1 MLKKNFLEWVR
12 QITSLSPGENVIV
25 SVAMRLVSNTVPFLF
40 QPTGGSLL
48 TSSYTVLQSHERDAL
63 LSGPLS
69 DMVRIANE
77 QDRTEWSA
85 SNTPKSSDPHI
96 HKKATGRSKHPS
108 GSNVSFSKD
117 TEGGEE
123 ESMQVEYAKS
133 CRYLGEPI
141 AAALGY

>member
-1 MLKKNFLEWVR
+1 MFPLARV
-12 QITSLSPGENVIV
+12 
-25 SVAMRLVSNTVPFLF
+25 
-40 QPTGGSLL
+40 SLL
-48 TSSYTVLQSHERDAL
+48 TTSYFALQPHERDAL

-69 DMVRIANE
+69 DMVRITNE

-117 TEGGEE
+117 TGGGEE
-123 ESMQVEYAKS
+123 DSMQVGYAQS
-133 CRYLGEPI
+133 CKYQTDLFSSD
-141 AAALGY
+141 LD